1 LRFIVKLVVAIIR
14 PERLEAVQQEL
25 QQVLD
30 EEDNYRLTVDSVE
43 GHGAQQGEVELFR
56 GQRVRPRLVP
66 KTRVMIG
73 VNDEYVQ
80 PTIDAIVKGARTEG
94 NGAVGDGKIFVVP
107 LDDVVRIRTGEHGGK
122 AI

>member
-1 LRFIVKLVVAIIR
+1 MKLVVAIIR

-25 QQVLD
+25 QKVLD
-30 EEDNYRLTVDSVE
+30 EKDNYRLTVDSVE

-66 KTRVMIG
+66 KTRITIG
-73 VNDEYVQ
+73 VNDEYVEK
-80 PTIDAIVKGARTEG
+80 TIEAIVKGARTEG
-94 NGAVGDGKIFVVP
+94 AGAVGDGKIFVQP
-107 LDDVVRIRTGEHGGK
+107 LDEVVRIRTGERGGT

>member
-1 LRFIVKLVVAIIR
+1 MKLVVAIIR
-14 PERLEAVQQEL
+14 PERLEAVQAEL
-25 QQVLD
+25 QKVLD
-30 EEDNYRLTVDSVE
+30 EEDNYRLTVDTVE

-73 VNDEYVQ
+73 VNDNYVDK
-80 PTIDAIVKGARTEG
+80 TIDAILSGARTAPSG
-94 NGAVGDGKIFVVP
+94 DVGDGKIFVVP
-107 LDDVVRIRTGEHGGK
+107 LDEVVRIRTGERGGD

>member
-1 LRFIVKLVVAIIR
+1 MKLVVAVIR
-14 PERLEAVQQEL
+14 PERLQAVQEEL

-30 EEDNYRLTVDSVE
+30 EEDNYRMTVDTVE
-43 GHGAQQGEVELFR
+43 GHGAQHGEVELFR

-73 VNDEYVQ
+73 VNDGYVQ
-80 PTIDAIVKGARTEG
+80 KTVDAILRGARSDGE
-94 NGAVGDGKIFVVP
+94 GAVGDGKIFVVP
-107 LDDVVRIRTGEHGGK
+107 LEDVIRIRTGEHGVK